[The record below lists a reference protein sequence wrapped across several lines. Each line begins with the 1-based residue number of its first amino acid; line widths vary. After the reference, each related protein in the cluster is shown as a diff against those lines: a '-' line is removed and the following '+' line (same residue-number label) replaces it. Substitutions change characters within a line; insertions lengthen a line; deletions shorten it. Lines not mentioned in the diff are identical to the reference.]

1 MRYLFI
7 VLLMLFGSV
16 MPVASA
22 IAQINVGIHL
32 SLFPELVRV
41 PNYPVYYAPRLGSNF
56 FFYDGYYWV
65 YQGDN
70 WYVSDWY
77 NGPWDW
83 VAPEEVPLFVLRIP
97 VRYYRNPPVYF
108 RHWRSDAP
116 PRWGDH
122 WGRDWERHRS
132 GWDRW
137 NRNAAPKPAP
147 LPVYQRKYSG
157 DRYPHAEKQQELR
170 SKNYRYQPREVVRH
184 QPAQERAVQ
193 GGPTSR
199 ERHDAP
205 RERDGRERDR
215 DSQRSA
221 PPPTFERG
229 AAVPRGQSPERGRDD
244 GQRSSP
250 SQAAPRQ
257 NAPAVQQERQ
267 APASR
272 EENVQRSK
280 GASPERG
287 RAQEHEKEREKD
299 DERRR
304 DRGQERNR

>member
-7 VLLMLFGSV
+7 VLLMLFGST
-16 MPVASA
+16 MPVTSA
-22 IAQINVGIHL
+22 IAQVNIGIHL

-41 PNYPVYYAPRLGSNF
+41 PNYPVYYAPRLASNF

-77 NGPWDW
+77 NGPWEW
-83 VAPEEVPLFVLRIP
+83 VAPEVVPLFVLRIP

-122 WGRDWERHRS
+122 WGHDWEQHRS

-157 DRYPHAEKQQELR
+157 DRYPHVEKQQELR
-170 SKNYRYQPREVVRH
+170 SQNYRYQPREVVRH

-193 GGPTSR
+193 SAPAPR
-199 ERHDAP
+199 EQHSAP
-205 RERDGRERDR
+205 RERDSRERDR

-221 PPPTFERG
+221 PG
-229 AAVPRGQSPERGRDD
+229 
-244 GQRSSP
+244 
-250 SQAAPRQ
+250 QAAPRQ
-257 NAPAVQQERQ
+257 SAPAVQEQRPQRQPAATQKERQ
-267 APASR
+267 APMSR
-272 EENVQRSK
+272 EENAQRGR

-287 RAQEHEKEREKD
+287 RAQEQEREKD
-299 DERRR
+299 DERHR

>member
-1 MRYLFI
+1 MRHLFI
-7 VLLMLFGSV
+7 VLLMLFGSA
-16 MPVASA
+16 MPVAPA
-22 IAQINVGIHL
+22 IAQVNIGIHL

-41 PNYPVYYAPRLGSNF
+41 PNYPVYYAPRLRSNF

-77 NGPWDW
+77 NGPWEW
-83 VAPEEVPLFVLRIP
+83 MAPEVVPLFVLRIP

-122 WGRDWERHRS
+122 WGRDWEQRRS
-132 GWDRW
+132 GWDSW

-147 LPVYQRKYSG
+147 LPVYQREYSG
-157 DRYPHAEKQQELR
+157 DRYPHVEKQQELR
-170 SKNYRYQPREVVRH
+170 SQHYRYQPREVVRH
-184 QPAQERAVQ
+184 QPAQERAA
-193 GGPTSR
+193 PASR
-199 ERHDAP
+199 ERQDAP
-205 RERDGRERDR
+205 RERDSRERGPERER

-221 PPPTFERG
+221 PPPTIERG
-229 AAVPRGQSPERGRDD
+229 AAVPRGQSPERGRED
-244 GQRSSP
+244 GQRSVP

-257 NAPAVQQERQ
+257 SPPAVQQERP
-267 APASR
+267 APAAR
-272 EENVQRSK
+272 EENVQRGK

-287 RAQEHEKEREKD
+287 RAQEQAHEKD
-299 DERRR
+299 DER
-304 DRGQERNR
+304 GQKRNK